1 MNFDVYEYTNQGGRS
16 YNEDSTS
23 YALRNGNGL
32 FVVADGLGGHSH
44 GEIASSMICQNLID
58 DWNGEFGEDVS
69 QWFEEEIESINKKIL
84 AVQEEKNETLK
95 STVVAL
101 AIEDGK
107 ATWANVGDSRLYY
120 FHKGKLSSYTN
131 DHSVAYKK
139 FKAGE
144 IGRTALATDEDQSS
158 LLRSIGGVDRYE
170 PEIYGKGIPVE
181 EGDAFFLCSD
191 GAWEYLKD
199 DEILIDLMKSDDA
212 RDWAEYALQRIIERV
227 DGTNDNLSILT
238 VMIPYSSLENMVAEN
253 LTEVKSTV
261 NKANKNTAH
270 AGKKAVSIEGLEPV
284 VNPYE
289 TEINLVGNS
298 VDKLSETFVSDDE
311 SVENSKEKSKAG
323 LVVGII
329 LLLVLIGGVVIFVML
344 NKGGNDKKTDNET
357 SSDAT
362 AVGGA
367 FGPVSEDTSID
378 IPEIEVP
385 EIEGTTTEKPSEG
398 ILLPDDK
405 KDTDKDS
412 KDKSD
417 KNTEVEDEIEGI
429 LDLPDSN

>member
-44 GEIASSMICQNLID
+44 GEIASSTICKTLID
-58 DWNGEFGEDVS
+58 DWNGGFGDDVTE
-69 QWFEEEIESINKKIL
+69 WITDEIEKVNKQIL
-84 AVQEEKNETLK
+84 DIQEEKNETLK

-131 DHSVAYKK
+131 DHSVAFKK

-144 IGRTALATDEDQSS
+144 ISRASLATDEDQSS
-158 LLRSIGGVDRYE
+158 LLRSIGGADRYE
-170 PEIYGKGIPVE
+170 PEIYGKGLPVE

-191 GAWEYLKD
+191 GAWEYITD
-199 DEILIDLMKSDDA
+199 EEILVDLMKSDDA
-212 RDWAEYALQRIIERV
+212 KDWAEYSLQRIIERV

-238 VMIPYSSLENMVAEN
+238 VMIPYSSMDKMIEEN
-253 LTEVKSTV
+253 LREVKSTV
-261 NKANKNTAH
+261 NRANKNTAH

-289 TEINLVGNS
+289 TEINLVGDDKTETVTVPADDS
-298 VDKLSETFVSDDE
+298 SQKVDAKE
-311 SVENSKEKSKAG
+311 SKSLKTT
-323 LVVGII
+323 LIVVIV
-329 LLLVLIGGVVIFVML
+329 LLLALIGGLVAFIVL
-344 NKGGNDKKTDNET
+344 NKGNDRNK
-357 SSDAT
+357 SDAT
-362 AVGGA
+362 NTDAVL
-367 FGPVSEDTSID
+367 GPGDEDTSVV

-385 EIEGTTTEKPSEG
+385 EIDGDTTEKPSGG
-398 ILLPDDK
+398 ILGPNA
-405 KDTDKDS
+405 KDS
-412 KDKSD
+412 EKSD
-417 KNTEVEDEIEGI
+417 EDTSVEDEIEGI
-429 LDLPDSN
+429 LDLPDNN